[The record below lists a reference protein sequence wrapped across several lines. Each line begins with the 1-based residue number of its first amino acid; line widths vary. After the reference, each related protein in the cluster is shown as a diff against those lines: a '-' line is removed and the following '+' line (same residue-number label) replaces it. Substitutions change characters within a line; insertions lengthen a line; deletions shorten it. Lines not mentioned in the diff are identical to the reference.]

1 MPAKS
6 EKQRKFM
13 AAVANNPKFAKEV
26 GVPKAVGEEFMK
38 TKKYRGGGS
47 TKKGYHRMP
56 DGTMMKGATHKSYRH
71 GGSVM
76 CGGNGLARSKPT
88 QLT

>member
-38 TKKYRGGGS
+38 TKKYMGGGNI
-47 TKKGYHRMP
+47 KKGSHMMP
-56 DGTMMKGATHKSYRH
+56 DGTMMKGATHKSYGH

-76 CGGNGLARSKPT
+76 CGGNGLARRKRT
-88 QLT
+88 IVT